1 MPDIKDIL
9 RNEDFGSIVGDLCVD
24 TREDRNPR
32 EYMEEYE
39 GDRTRRKESVG
50 YRESKKIAVYSDTE
64 KEVDPET
71 GEEKPKRLEDKTVE
85 VAQTVTNLPKKI
97 VRTSVAFLFGGEMTI
112 TAEDPNDGFSEFK
125 KVYKRKLK
133 MKSVLKEFARKVL
146 SETKAA
152 IVFYPV
158 TRDDGKSQL
167 KVKILS
173 TPKDSNTECE
183 FYPHFDEDD
192 DMDGFLYKY
201 NAEVDGRTCE
211 CVKIYTKDTI
221 YSGIMDGIWKV
232 KRTKN
237 RFGKIPVV
245 YAEVDCPDWDDVANL
260 IDKKEMRLSR
270 LSDTNDYFSEPILK
284 TYGLANLPSKET
296 VGKELNFGIEVDADT
311 GTSYH
316 GDADYLAWQQSCES
330 VTLELNQLDDAIHS
344 GASSPDLSM
353 SKLMGLGN
361 QMCIRDSDNV
371 LIAGNGVYEEAQKLG
386 LKVRVVESDG
396 TELIVIK
403 RKDLSTEDEK
413 RKMLALA
420 DNHTFDSSEFDWG
433 LVIENFSSDILNDWE
448 FSVDDIEFSTDI
460 PNIDSE
466 KDSNLYTKKIVSPI
480 YTPTGNKPAISELYN
495 LETYNCLM
503 KQIKECNLD
512 KQTKDFLQIA
522 ASRHIVFDYGKI
534 AEFYAHSD
542 AIIQNLM
549 EDSALVIIDFN
560 KAIELGYVCLKKEL
574 SDSYLEDHNDDE
586 K

>member
-9 RNEDFGSIVGDLCVD
+9 KKDDFGSIVGDLCVD
-24 TREDRNPR
+24 TRENRNPR

-133 MKSVLKEFARKVL
+133 MQSVLKEFARKVL

-201 NAEVDGRTCE
+201 NAEVDGRICE

-284 TYGLANLPSKET
+284 TYGLANLPNKET
-296 VGKELNFGIEVDADT
+296 VGKELNFGMEVDPDT

-361 QMCIRDSDNV
+361 LSGTSRRFMLIDAEIKASEQMEIFGPAVQRTV
-371 LIAGNGVYEEAQKLG
+371 AIIQAGMANI
-386 LKVRVVESDG
+386 
-396 TELIVIK
+396 T
-403 RKDLSTEDEK
+403 
-413 RKMLALA
+413 
-420 DNHTFDSSEFDWG
+420 HTKYTSQ
-433 LVIENFSSDILNDWE
+433 LNDNYIEVE
-448 FSVDDIEFSTDI
+448 FGSILPQDLAE
-460 PNIDSE
+460 
-466 KDSNLYTKKIVSPI
+466 
-480 YTPTGNKPAISELYN
+480 ELKN
-495 LETYNCLM
+495 LETASLFNS
-503 KQIKECNLD
+503 KETIIKNSPYTDNVE
-512 KQTKDFLQIA
+512 
-522 ASRHIVFDYGKI
+522 
-534 AEFYAHSD
+534 E
-542 AIIQNLM
+542 
-549 EDSALVIIDFN
+549 
-560 KAIELGYVCLKKEL
+560 EL
-574 SDSYLEDHNDDE
+574 SRKKQDE
-586 K
+586 KDTAQNNSFLGATL